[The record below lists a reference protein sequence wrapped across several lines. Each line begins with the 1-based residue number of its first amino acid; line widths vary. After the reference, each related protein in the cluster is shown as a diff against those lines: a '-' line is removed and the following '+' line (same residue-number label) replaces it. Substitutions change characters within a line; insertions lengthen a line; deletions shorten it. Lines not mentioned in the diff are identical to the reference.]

1 MLLPILLCSTRSFDL
16 ALRDIQSRVSTLGS
30 VRAAVEAQ
38 VGTLDAAFL
47 PTLQARLEEEP
58 TDELWEVMDAMGEI
72 FSMPELMR
80 VTEGDEIIA
89 RHWNADN
96 LGEYW
101 ELDDDEQLAVDLDGL
116 PADSARPAENERG
129 SGYGEVTRAGGRT
142 LFRVMG
148 LSASAKQRVAR
159 PVFVDLGSGAGR
171 LVAQAWF
178 ELAPA
183 AIIERAI
190 GVELAS
196 SRHEAAVRAWA
207 SVRAAGDAP
216 SLADGAE
223 PQFVLGSLLDVDLT
237 DATHVYVASLLMRD
251 DLLDKLWARLRDPAQ
266 TPRLAVV
273 ASLREFRAAD
283 ADGVVSEVHQV
294 AMNWNEACRVYVYR
308 IAANRE
314 LS

>member
-1 MLLPILLCSTRSFDL
+1 MFIVALRAVIYYAAPNSPVQHALIRA

-47 PTLQARLEEEP
+47 PTLQARLDEEP

-148 LSASAKQRVAR
+148 LSASAKQPVAR

-216 SLADGAE
+216 PLADGAE
-223 PQFVLGSLLDVDLT
+223 PQFIRGSLLDVDLT
-237 DATHVYVASLLMRD
+237 DATHVRRRS
-251 DLLDKLWARLRDPAQ
+251 
-266 TPRLAVV
+266 
-273 ASLREFRAAD
+273 
-283 ADGVVSEVHQV
+283 
-294 AMNWNEACRVYVYR
+294 
-308 IAANRE
+308 
-314 LS
+314 